1 MAVRLGLYWHTRQ
14 HSLLMPLTRRDFLKL
29 TAATAIGTLLR
40 PAIPAS
46 NARIAY
52 ESVNLHH
59 KPHPESPT
67 VRTLFRD
74 NIVPIHGI
82 VAASQPVHNPI
93 WYRIETEG
101 YLHSGSAQPV
111 STRLYPPVI
120 AIPAG
125 GLLGE
130 VSVPFTDVY
139 PSPDKT
145 QPPLHR
151 LYYQTV
157 HRILDRQTDPNGQ
170 VWYLLLEDKWQKN
183 WYVLAEHLRPIPLEE
198 LSPLAP
204 HVPHNAKHIEVYL
217 AEQRVVAYEWQKPV
231 FTARAATGAVFS
243 NGDFT
248 TPTGEFRIFHKRPTR
263 HMAAGDLASNGYD
276 LPGVPWVCYITES
289 GIAFHGTY
297 WHNDYGKPRS
307 HGCINLTPHAAR
319 FIYRWT
325 LPQVPPQDAY
335 IYAQKEGTRVLIYP
349 SLNPSQS

>member
-1 MAVRLGLYWHTRQ
+1 
-14 HSLLMPLTRRDFLKL
+14 MPLTRRDFLKL
-29 TAATAIGTLLR
+29 TATTALGALLYPATARAAT
-40 PAIPAS
+40 PES

-52 ESVNLHH
+52 ESVNLHQ
-59 KPHPESPT
+59 KPHPESPI
-67 VRTLFRD
+67 VKTLFRD
-74 NIVPIHGI
+74 NIVPISGV
-82 VAASQPVHNPI
+82 VAAQLPIHNPI
-93 WYRIETEG
+93 WYRVETQG

-111 STRLYPPVI
+111 RTYQFAPTQS
-120 AIPAG
+120 IPTG

-139 PSPDKT
+139 TTPNKT
-145 QPPLHR
+145 QPAVHR

-157 HRILDRQTDPNGQ
+157 HRILDRQTDNSGQ
-170 VWYLLLEDKWQKN
+170 VWYLLLEDKWGKT
-183 WYVLAEHLRPIPLEE
+183 WYALAEHLRPLAPEDF
-198 LSPLAP
+198 SPLAP
-204 HVPHNAKHIEVYL
+204 HIPQNAKQIEVYL
-217 AEQRVVAYEWQKPV
+217 AEQRVVAFEWHKPV
-231 FTARAATGAVFS
+231 FTARVATGAVFS

-248 TPTGEFRIFHKRPTR
+248 TPTGEFRTFHKRPTR

-325 LPQVPPQDAY
+325 LPQVPPHNEF
-335 IYAQKEGTRVLIYP
+335 IYQQGQGTRVLIYP
-349 SLNPSQS
+349 GLTP